1 MNKDALAYIQLREHS
16 FNDLSLRTSQLE
28 DHIRDLLKMVPKWI
42 SVEERLPTS
51 EDTSANG
58 LVICV
63 CRGEDDKPIVE
74 EVHAWHID
82 VVRRMAPCFTHWMPM
97 NWLVSLLPEPPK
109 EG

>member
-1 MNKDALAYIQLREHS
+1 MIFSANNH
-16 FNDLSLRTSQLE
+16 
-28 DHIRDLLKMVPKWI
+28 HIRDLTKLVPKWV

-63 CRGEDDKPIVE
+63 CRGEDNKPIAE
-74 EVHAWHID
+74 EVHAWHVD

-97 NWLVSLLPEPPK
+97 KQLFSLLSEPPK